1 MAKRINILGAGST
14 VPFADGGLKLSKSI
28 KLSEIEAHP
37 DFQSLFKIDDVL
49 LNRIADSIIKKG
61 FDGSQPVHL
70 WIVTDA
76 DGTVHKYLIDGY
88 TRIAA
93 LKQAGHETVPYFE
106 HKFETF
112 DEAYKYVLSLQVNRR
127 NLEGSELL
135 RNGSKLMG
143 TDFVQNAEGKK
154 SEVIAEVLGVSDRTV
169 EKAISVAENAD
180 EETLAKIESGEL
192 SVNKAYKQAKEK
204 AKEKAESKLSLND
217 ADLDPLTESENSFSQ
232 EIDEISDALEDTYG
246 NPQSVTVRSR
256 DMSEHF
262 VPPKE
267 SETDSRLIQRY
278 KDGFIDGFKKAA
290 NEISY
295 IVYDKI
301 CSFIA
306 EGKSL
311 VDIQSD
317 DIFSDFSY
325 SVFAPKIGIPTNN
338 EQILGDY
345 NT

>member
-1 MAKRINILGAGST
+1 MAKRINILGAGPAI
-14 VPFADGGLKLSKSI
+14 PFADGGLKLSKSI
-28 KLSEIEAHP
+28 KISEIEEHP
-37 DFQSLFKIDDVL
+37 DFKSLFKIDDEL
-49 LNRIADSIIKKG
+49 LKRITNSIDDDG
-61 FDGSQPVHL
+61 FDNSQPVHI
-70 WIVTDA
+70 WKVTEV
-76 DGTVHKYLIDGY
+76 DGTVHYYLIDGY
-88 TRIAA
+88 TRIKA
-93 LKQAGHETVPYFE
+93 LKQLGYETVPYFE
-106 HKFETF
+106 HNFKTFE
-112 DEAYKYVLSLQVNRR
+112 EAYKYVLGLQVNRR
-127 NLEGSELL
+127 NLESSELL
-135 RNGSKLMG
+135 RNVLRLLG

-217 ADLDPLTESENSFSQ
+217 ADLDPFLEDFS
-232 EIDEISDALEDTYG
+232 DADALEDNEG
-246 NPQSVTVRSR
+246 IPQSITVRSR

-301 CSFIA
+301 CSFIE
-306 EGKSL
+306 EGKNL
-311 VDIQSD
+311 IEIQSD

-338 EQILGDY
+338 EQILRDY